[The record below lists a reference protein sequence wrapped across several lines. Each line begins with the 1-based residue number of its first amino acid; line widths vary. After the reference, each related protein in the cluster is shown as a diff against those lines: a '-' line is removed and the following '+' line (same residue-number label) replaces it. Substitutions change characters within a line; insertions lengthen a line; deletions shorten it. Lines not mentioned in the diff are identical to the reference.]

1 MEVPPRHACLCDVV
15 AQARVRRD
23 HVVRALRQEEGR
35 LVIPAVQQVRSRPA
49 EVDPDDLHELFEW
62 FSGIDT
68 DHPDY
73 VELQEAWAAEYRSD
87 LAVEF
92 AEAQR

>member
-1 MEVPPRHACLCDVV
+1 M
-15 AQARVRRD
+15 
-23 HVVRALRQEEGR
+23 
-35 LVIPAVQQVRSRPA
+35 IPAEQQVRSRPA

-73 VELQEAWAAEYRSD
+73 VELFDEWAAEYVGD
-87 LAVEF
+87 LAIEI
-92 AEAQR
+92 AEGQR